1 MPRPG
6 FESVLLVTGF
16 PSLYARRMIEHV
28 LTAEPSAFLYVTVDP
43 AREMEA
49 QAFLAAMIASKRDR
63 VALLEGS
70 STSIDL
76 GLSGA
81 EFRQVT
87 REVDVIHHMVHTSDA
102 DADKK
107 TAEALNIVS
116 ASEILEIARAASAL
130 RCLVFH
136 STAGVSGERDGT
148 VYEGDLDLGQTF
160 HSPVL
165 ETRMRAERLVRKAM
179 RDVPIAVVRPTT
191 IVGGAL
197 TPKARPSARD
207 RLPAPSSSSSGAAA
221 GATASPAQ
229 GGVTI
234 TTADPGPIEVTTSGG
249 SITPGRPTPAT
260 TSKKLGANGADE
272 PKTPRNS
279 APEIREAPPPPS
291 GGGAPFVLPP
301 GETERLEGI
310 YLLILLLIATPPDLT
325 IPLPG
330 NTGEAPLQ
338 IVPIDYV
345 VRAAHAIGRHPTAP
359 GRTFHIVDPRPP
371 ASRRVIELVTKASRR
386 RAARGYVPSDLARML
401 LRTPGIDRFVRSPRA
416 FLEQLML
423 PVHYDTRNTDAILAG
438 TGVECPP
445 FEAYVEELIA
455 AVEEHVRSRRE
466 RRARRAEAEVDDPL
480 S

>member
-28 LTAEPSAFLYVTVDP
+28 LTAEPSSFLYVTVDP

-63 VALLEGS
+63 VALLEGA
-70 STSIDL
+70 STSIDF

-102 DADKK
+102 SADKK

-116 ASEILEIARAASAL
+116 ATEILEIARAASAL
-130 RCLVFH
+130 QCLVFH
-136 STAGVSGERDGT
+136 STAGVSGERHGV
-148 VYEGDLDLGQTF
+148 VYEDDLDLGQTF
-160 HSPVL
+160 QSVAL

-179 RDVPIAVVRPTT
+179 RDVPTAIVRPAT

-207 RLPAPSSSSSGAAA
+207 RLPAPSSSGAK
-221 GATASPAQ
+221 ASPAH
-229 GGVTI
+229 GGVT
-234 TTADPGPIEVTTSGG
+234 TADAAPIAVTTGGG
-249 SITPGRPTPAT
+249 SITPGRSTQPTTPR
-260 TSKKLGANGADE
+260 KLGANGADG

-279 APEIREAPPPPS
+279 APEAREAPPPPPS

-301 GETERLEGI
+301 GETESLEGI
-310 YLLILLLIATPPDLT
+310 YMLILLLIATPPDLT

-330 NTGEAPLQ
+330 NMGDAPLQ

-345 VRAAHAIGRHPTAP
+345 VRAAHAIGRHPAAP

-371 ASRRVIELVTKASRR
+371 PSRRVIEIVTTASRR

-401 LRTPGIDRFVRSPRA
+401 LRTPGIDRFLRSPRA
-416 FLEQLML
+416 FLERLL
-423 PVHYDTRNTDAILAG
+423 PPVRYDTRNTDAVLAG

-466 RRARRAEAEVDDPL
+466 RRAMRAEAEVDDPL